1 MWKQILLWGL
11 VVGFGLMWM
20 SRRNSRRGKKAGN

>member
-1 MWKQILLWGL
+1 MILWGL

-20 SRRNSRRGKKAGN
+20 TRRGNRRKKVDR

>member
-1 MWKQILLWGL
+1 MWKQMVLWGL

-20 SRRNSRRGKKAGN
+20 TRRGNRRKKADR

>member
-1 MWKQILLWGL
+1 MWKQMILWGL

-20 SRRNSRRGKKAGN
+20 SRRGNRRKKVDR